1 MGEEKH
7 LLLSLDRNVHKVTD
21 AQREVAQIL
30 TLFYEDVDPHFN
42 QNVPTETGGGESR
55 TGAEETF
62 SKCLYTFLIFLS
74 VKLQP
79 LLEK

>member
-7 LLLSLDRNVHKVTD
+7 LLLSLCRNVHKVTV
-21 AQREVAQIL
+21 QREVAQML

-42 QNVPTETGGGESR
+42 QNVHSETGGGESR

-62 SKCLYTFLIFLS
+62 SKCLYTFLISLS

>member
-7 LLLSLDRNVHKVTD
+7 LLCTLYKNVHKVTD
-21 AQREVAQIL
+21 CSEGSAQIL
-30 TLFYEDVDPHFN
+30 TLCNEDVEPHFN
-42 QNVPTETGGGESR
+42 QNVPSETGGGESR
-55 TGAEETF
+55 TGVGETF
-62 SKCLYTFLIFLS
+62 LKCLYTFLIPLS